1 MRSRVL
7 VILAF
12 CTAVPTL
19 SVFSALAHTDGVFTA
34 VSSGPDD
41 KDAQQPGRPGSSTE
55 VSVRVLPATPA
66 PHTPTRPHPRPDAH
80 RQPTPT
86 YSGYSGSGNSNSVN
100 VQSGGS
106 DSTGSG
112 SDGSCPAGSGHG
124 GPCSVNSGT
133 GEGPALPFTGVD
145 GRQLMIRVL
154 TGVGAVL
161 FGAALVWL
169 SIRRRRF
176 HGRA

>member
-1 MRSRVL
+1 ML

-12 CTAVPTL
+12 CTAVPAL
-19 SVFSALAHTDGVFTA
+19 SVSGALAHTDGVFAA

-41 KDAQQPGRPGSSTE
+41 KDARQPGRPGSSSTG
-55 VSVRVLPATPA
+55 VSVRVLA
-66 PHTPTRPHPRPDAH
+66 
-80 RQPTPT
+80 PTPT
-86 YSGYSGSGNSNSVN
+86 PTPTQSGYSGSGNSNSVN

-112 SDGSCPAGSGHG
+112 SDGSCSAGSGRG

-133 GEGPALPFTGVD
+133 GGGPALPFTGVD

-161 FGAALVWL
+161 FGTALVWL

>member
-7 VILAF
+7 IVLAF
-12 CTAVPTL
+12 CTAVPAL
-19 SVFSALAHTDGVFTA
+19 SVSSVLAHTDDVFAA

-41 KDAQQPGRPGSSTE
+41 KGAQQPDRSGSSTS

-66 PHTPTRPHPRPDAH
+66 PHTPTPVPTPT
-80 RQPTPT
+80 PTPT

-112 SDGSCPAGSGHG
+112 SDGSCSAGSGRG

>member
-7 VILAF
+7 VVLAF
-12 CTAVPTL
+12 CTAVPAL
-19 SVFSALAHTDGVFTA
+19 SVSSALAHTDGVFAA

-41 KDAQQPGRPGSSTE
+41 KDARQPGRPGSSSTS
-55 VSVRVLPATPA
+55 VSVRVLA
-66 PHTPTRPHPRPDAH
+66 
-80 RQPTPT
+80 PTPT
-86 YSGYSGSGNSNSVN
+86 PTQSGYSGSGNSNSVN

-112 SDGSCPAGSGHG
+112 SDGSCSDGSGRG

-161 FGAALVWL
+161 FGAALVLL

>member
-12 CTAVPTL
+12 CTAVPAL
-19 SVFSALAHTDGVFTA
+19 SVSSALAHADGVLAA

-41 KDAQQPGRPGSSTE
+41 KDAQQPGRHDFSTGI
-55 VSVRVLPATPA
+55 SVRVLA
-66 PHTPTRPHPRPDAH
+66 PTPT
-80 RQPTPT
+80 PTPSPT

-112 SDGSCPAGSGHG
+112 SDGSCSVGSGRG

-154 TGVGAVL
+154 TGMGAVL

>member
-12 CTAVPTL
+12 CTAVPAL
-19 SVFSALAHTDGVFTA
+19 SVSSALAHTDGVFAA

-41 KDAQQPGRPGSSTE
+41 KGAQQPGRPGSSSTS
-55 VSVRVLPATPA
+55 VSVRVLAPTPTPTPTPA
-66 PHTPTRPHPRPDAH
+66 PTD
-80 RQPTPT
+80 
-86 YSGYSGSGNSNSVN
+86 SESGSGNSNSVN

-112 SDGSCPAGSGHG
+112 SGGSCSADSGRG